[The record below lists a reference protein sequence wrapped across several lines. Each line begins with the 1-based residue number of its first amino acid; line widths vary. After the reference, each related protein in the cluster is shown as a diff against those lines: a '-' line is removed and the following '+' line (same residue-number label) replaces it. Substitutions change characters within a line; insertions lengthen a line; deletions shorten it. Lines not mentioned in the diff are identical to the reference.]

1 VCAISEELCT
11 LEAQV
16 RQDRIQRDA
25 AEREVGGTA
34 EASSE
39 RLAAL
44 LQAVFEADL
53 AISRAEARRSMLQG
67 QIGHHVARLS
77 QISEMLELTAAKHDG
92 DSLLQFMLYTA
103 V

>member
-1 VCAISEELCT
+1 
-11 LEAQV
+11 
-16 RQDRIQRDA
+16 
-25 AEREVGGTA
+25 VGGTA

-44 LQAVFEADL
+44 LQTVFEADL
-53 AISRAEARRSMLQG
+53 AISRSESRRSLLQS

-92 DSLLQFMLYTA
+92 DSLLQFMLFQSN
-103 V
+103 

>member
-1 VCAISEELCT
+1 MRAD
-11 LEAQV
+11 
-16 RQDRIQRDA
+16 RQRRDA
-25 AEREVGGTA
+25 AEREVGSTE

-53 AISRAEARRSMLQG
+53 AISRAEARRALLQA

-77 QISEMLELTAAKHDG
+77 QISEMLELTAAKHDS
-92 DSLLQFMLYTA
+92 DSLLQFMLFSNQ
-103 V
+103 